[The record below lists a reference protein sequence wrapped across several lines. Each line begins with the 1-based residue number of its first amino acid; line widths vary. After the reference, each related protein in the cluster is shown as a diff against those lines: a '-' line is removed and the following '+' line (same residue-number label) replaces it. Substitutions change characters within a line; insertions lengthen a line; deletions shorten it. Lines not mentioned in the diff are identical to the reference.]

1 MMSMMSK
8 HSRRYRLLPYSRT
21 RQAAQDL
28 EIIQR
33 KHLIH
38 GLAEVDITG
47 PRARLAAYQERTGEE
62 ISFTAWVVTC
72 VARAVR
78 EQPTVQ
84 AYRQGRSHL
93 LVFDDVDV
101 TVFIERALPQG
112 RSEVTFHVVRRADTK
127 SLLAIHQEL
136 RDAQRPSG
144 QSSSGLPVV
153 QIYEAL
159 PRFARRMLIRLAK
172 RFPALWTQIGG
183 TVAVTAVGMFAKDLG
198 GWGIPQTWNT
208 LDVTV
213 GSTARKPGIF
223 AGQIGVREYLSITA
237 SFDHDVVDGAPAARF
252 CRRLAELLEEGY
264 GLDTLT
270 GAIETPAGMSGPC

>member
-1 MMSMMSK
+1 MFAR
-8 HSRRYRLLPYSRT
+8 HSRRYSVLPYSRA

-47 PRARLAAYQERTGEE
+47 PRAQLAAYCEQTGEE
-62 ISFTAWVVTC
+62 ISFTAWVITC
-72 VARAVR
+72 VARAVK
-78 EQPTVQ
+78 EQPSVQ

-112 RSEVTFHVVRRADTK
+112 RSEVAFHVVRRADTK
-127 SLLAIHQEL
+127 PLLALHQEL
-136 RDAQRPSG
+136 RDAQHPSA
-144 QSSSGLPVV
+144 QASSGFPLVR
-153 QIYEAL
+153 IYQAL
-159 PRFARRMLIRLAK
+159 PRFARRLLIRQAK

-198 GWGIPQTWNT
+198 GWGIPLTWNT

-213 GSTARKPGIF
+213 GSIARKPGLVD
-223 AGQIGVREYLSITA
+223 GQVAVREYLSITA
-237 SFDHDVVDGAPAARF
+237 SFDHDVIDGAPAARF
-252 CRRLAELLEEGY
+252 CVRLAELLESGY
-264 GLDTLT
+264 GLDTLMS
-270 GAIETPAGMSGPC
+270 AAVPPAETPEHPRS

>member
-1 MMSMMSK
+1 MFAR
-8 HSRRYRLLPYSRT
+8 HSHRYSLLPYSRA

-47 PRARLAAYQERTGEE
+47 PRALLAAYRERTGEE
-62 ISFTAWVVTC
+62 ISFTAWVITC
-72 VARAVR
+72 VARAVK

-84 AYRQGRSHL
+84 AYRQGRRHL
-93 LVFDDVDV
+93 LVFEDVDV
-101 TVFIERALPQG
+101 TVFIERVLPQG
-112 RSEVTFHVVRRADTK
+112 HSEVTFHVVRRADTK
-127 SLLAIHQEL
+127 PLLALHQEL
-136 RDAQRPSG
+136 RDARHPSAQG
-144 QSSSGLPVV
+144 SSGLSLVRV
-153 QIYEAL
+153 YEAL

-198 GWGIPQTWNT
+198 GWGIPLTWNT

-213 GSTARKPGIF
+213 GSIARKPGLVD
-223 AGQIGVREYLSITA
+223 GQVAVREYLSITA

-252 CRRLAELLEEGY
+252 CVRLAELLESGY
-264 GLDTLT
+264 GLDTLMS
-270 GAIETPAGMSGPC
+270 AAVPPAETSEHPRS

>member
-1 MMSMMSK
+1 MLAR
-8 HSRRYRLLPYSRT
+8 HERRYRLLPYSRA

-47 PRARLAAYQERTGEE
+47 PRASLAAYRERTGEE

-72 VARAVR
+72 VARAVK

-84 AYRQGRSHL
+84 AYRQGRRHL

-101 TVFIERALPQG
+101 TVFIERTLPQG
-112 RSEVTFHVVRRADTK
+112 QSEVTFHVVRAANTK
-127 SLLAIHQEL
+127 SVLAIHQEL
-136 RDAQRPSG
+136 RDAQHPFAPSR
-144 QSSSGLPVV
+144 SGPSLAR
-153 QIYEAL
+153 IYTAL
-159 PRFARRMLIRLAK
+159 PRFARRMLIRLMK

-208 LDVTV
+208 LDVTI
-213 GSTARKPGIF
+213 GSMARKPGIVN
-223 AGQIGVREYLSITA
+223 GQIALREYLSVTA
-237 SFDHDVVDGAPAARF
+237 SFDHDVVDGGPAARF
-252 CRRLAELLEEGY
+252 CLRLAELLETGY
-264 GLDTLT
+264 GLDTFT
-270 GAIETPAGMSGPC
+270 GAAMPPADMSGHFRS

>member
-1 MMSMMSK
+1 MVAR
-8 HSRRYRLLPYSRT
+8 HSRRYSVRPYSRA

-47 PRARLAAYQERTGEE
+47 PRGLLAAYRERTGEE

-72 VARAVR
+72 VARAVK

-93 LVFDDVDV
+93 LVFEDVDI

-112 RSEVTFHVVRRADTK
+112 RSEVAFHVVRRADAK
-127 SLLAIHQEL
+127 PLLAIHQEL
-136 RDAQRPSG
+136 RDAQHSSA
-144 QSSSGLPVV
+144 QDSSGLPLV
-153 QIYEAL
+153 QIYDAL
-159 PRFARRMLIRLAK
+159 PRFARRMLIRPAK
-172 RFPALWTQIGG
+172 RFPTLWTQVGG

-213 GSTARKPGIF
+213 GSIARKPGIVD
-223 AGQIGVREYLSITA
+223 GKVVVREYLSVTA
-237 SFDHDVVDGAPAARF
+237 SFDHDIVDGAPAARF
-252 CRRLAELLEEGY
+252 CVRLAELLESGY
-264 GLDTLT
+264 GLDTN
-270 GAIETPAGMSGPC
+270 